1 MEAELRALEGNTG
14 KTRKSSSDLVNR
26 LDTVVAGL
34 DDMGESDEEDKEL
47 SEGKRRSFWESCR
60 YGMGQKSLR
69 SVCVERL

>member
-47 SEGKRRSFWESCR
+47 SEGEEEELLGELQVR
-60 YGMGQKSLR
+60 YGSKKVYAL
-69 SVCVERL
+69 CA